1 MPNSLPRYSSY
12 RNHFF
17 LRLVVVA
24 TKEGHASGMPY
35 LNNLAYF
42 SRVDLFY
49 ILKMSTVQ
57 TGNALVGESTDQKRL
72 IDATIKITI

>member
-42 SRVDLFY
+42 SRVDLLY

-57 TGNALVGESTDQKRL
+57 TGNALVGGPKKTNWCHNQNYN
-72 IDATIKITI
+72 IK

>member
-24 TKEGHASGMPY
+24 TKEGYASGMPFP
-35 LNNLAYF
+35 NNLAYF
-42 SRVDLFY
+42 PSVDLFD
-49 ILKMSTVQ
+49 IMKMSTVQ
-57 TGNALVGESTDQKRL
+57 TGNALVGADQKRL

>member
-17 LRLVVVA
+17 LRLVVLA

-35 LNNLAYF
+35 LNNVAYF
-42 SRVDLFY
+42 PSVDLFY
-49 ILKMSTVQ
+49 IMKLSTVH
-57 TGNALVGESTDQKRL
+57 TGNALIGR
-72 IDATIKITI
+72 AY

>member
-42 SRVDLFY
+42 PSLDFFH
-49 ILKMSTVQ
+49 IIKMSTVQ
-57 TGNALVGESTDQKRL
+57 TDNDP
-72 IDATIKITI
+72 